1 MPLLQLPRVLGTS
14 AFLTALSF
22 EVMKLDRARL
32 RTRQNAQ
39 QDAPAAFLKM
49 AGRDGRTTRKATA
62 ACMGPCFHQL
72 MRLLWLQ
79 VLVLS
84 GVSAYLGLLLG
95 FGMGSW
101 GMVHMTWNVGR
112 RLLRLGRRRIHP
124 VLALLP

>member
-1 MPLLQLPRVLGTS
+1 
-14 AFLTALSF
+14 
-22 EVMKLDRARL
+22 
-32 RTRQNAQ
+32 
-39 QDAPAAFLKM
+39 
-49 AGRDGRTTRKATA
+49 
-62 ACMGPCFHQL
+62 MGPCFHQP

-84 GVSAYLGLLLG
+84 GMSAYVGLLLG

-112 RLLRLGRRRIHP
+112 RLLRLGQRRLHP